1 LRGQIVEDPVVLGG
15 DAACVAGGADC
26 GENLGFSDYEARRRA
41 ADLVHELAR
50 RVGGVGAGPDS
61 TGSDGAEDDE
71 WVVDLLLLARRG
83 GARETRTSLKE

>member
-1 LRGQIVEDPVVLGG
+1 
-15 DAACVAGGADC
+15 
-26 GENLGFSDYEARRRA
+26 
-41 ADLVHELAR
+41 LVHELAR